1 MQFSCSRS
9 IDIEGREAALFV
21 DTATDYSG
29 EGAALL
35 AFDSHGV
42 NQSRWVNR
50 TGDASCRRA
59 VLSKMWQPQRGPPC
73 ALTGVPDL
81 GIGHTWN
88 TIATESLLDAD
99 FYLIELAL
107 PRTRTRIRCL
117 KADMAVS
124 AVIWLCSLLR

>member
-1 MQFSCSRS
+1 MASLWGTGLGG
-9 IDIEGREAALFV
+9 DGRREQLADALERTGRDAEV
-21 DTATDYSG
+21 G
-29 EGAALL
+29 ERAALL

-59 VLSKMWQPQRGPPC
+59 VLSKMWQPQRGHPC

-99 FYLIELAL
+99 FYLI
-107 PRTRTRIRCL
+107 
-117 KADMAVS
+117 
-124 AVIWLCSLLR
+124 